1 MGDPAASLR
10 VRALR
15 LLAGREHSREELKRK
30 LSGEDVEDAAVD
42 ALLDELQR
50 KGWLS
55 DHRLAEQAI
64 TSARGRYG
72 PRRVLDRLRS
82 KGVDEDELERA
93 AAGLKREEL
102 DNARAVWAKRFGH
115 PPANL
120 QQKARQARFLAGR
133 GFSTDVIRQVLGTAD
148 AED

>member
-1 MGDPAASLR
+1 MGEPAASLR

-15 LLAGREHSREELKRK
+15 LLAGREHSRDELKRK
-30 LSGEDVEDAAVD
+30 LSGEDVEDGAVD
-42 ALLDELQR
+42 ALLDELQS

-55 DHRLAEQAI
+55 DQRLAEQAI

-102 DNARAVWAKRFGH
+102 DNARAVWAKRFGQ
-115 PPANL
+115 PATNL
-120 QQKARQARFLAGR
+120 QEKARQARFLAGR
-133 GFSTDVIRQVLGTAD
+133 GFSSDVIRQVLGGLP
-148 AED
+148 EDE